1 MTAEEIKRT
10 IFKNLLEAEQAN
22 ETFEGDKMFLG
33 AWEILKLL
41 VEDLDIE
48 EEYNEY
54 KKNK

>member
-10 IFKNLLEAEQAN
+10 IFKNLLEAEQAK
-22 ETFEGDKMFLG
+22 ETYEGDKMFLG
-33 AWEILKLL
+33 AWEILELL
-41 VEDLDIE
+41 VEDLELE

>member
-41 VEDLDIE
+41 VEDLDLE
-48 EEYNEY
+48 DEYNEY

>member
-1 MTAEEIKRT
+1 MTVEQMKKT
-10 IFKNLLEAEQAN
+10 IFKNLLEAEQAK

-33 AWEILKLL
+33 ALEILELL
-41 VEDLDIE
+41 VEDLDLE

>member
-1 MTAEEIKRT
+1 MTVEQMKKT
-10 IFKNLLEAEQAN
+10 IFKNLLEAEQAK

-33 AWEILKLL
+33 AWEILELL
-41 VEDLDIE
+41 VEDLDLE